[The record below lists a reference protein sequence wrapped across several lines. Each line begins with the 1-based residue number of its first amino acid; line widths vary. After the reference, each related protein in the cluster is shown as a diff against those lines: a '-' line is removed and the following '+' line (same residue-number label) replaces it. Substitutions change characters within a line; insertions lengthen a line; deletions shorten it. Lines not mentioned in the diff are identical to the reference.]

1 MVPGSL
7 WRPGP
12 ARCAR
17 LRDDDAVTLSGPLRL
32 PAVRHGL
39 LLTAAVLLVCTAVA
53 TLSWASLQR
62 AQAQLD
68 GLTARATGRIVAVGA
83 DVRPDVVRVRW
94 EPPGRPA
101 RISEIALDGIR
112 PAPGTR
118 TEIAYDPS
126 DPARATLPGSA
137 VIATANRALIDLG
150 CVAVVAL
157 SVLALGG
164 LRILAGVRATRG
176 QRRVLRARRVRYQSG
191 LLSRSWLETEDP
203 PRCWIP
209 VYFDP
214 ALVTLPAPAEVTL
227 RGSGRRIAALLGD
240 RIVPASG
247 RVHTT
252 EPRGRRID
260 NPARPDAD
268 TARRAREAT
277 LRRHLRVDLA
287 LTIPA
292 PFVGLF
298 WAYLDG
304 GGVGSWAGATT
315 VAAAVGM
322 WTGAYRGSDPT

>member
-1 MVPGSL
+1 M
-7 WRPGP
+7 
-12 ARCAR
+12 
-17 LRDDDAVTLSGPLRL
+17 TLPGPLRL

-39 LLTAAVLLVCTAVA
+39 LLTAAVLVVCA
-53 TLSWASLQR
+53 TVGALCWMSWQR

-68 GLTARATGRIVAVGA
+68 GLTARATGRIVAVGV
-83 DVRPDVVRVRW
+83 DGRPDVVRVRW
-94 EPPGRPA
+94 APPGRPA
-101 RISEIALDGIR
+101 RTSEIELDVH

-126 DPARATLPGSA
+126 DPARATLPDSA
-137 VIATANRALIDLG
+137 VIATANRALTDLG

-157 SVLALGG
+157 TVLVLGG
-164 LRILAGVRATRG
+164 LRVLAAVRATRG
-176 QRRVLRARRVRYQSG
+176 QWRVLRARRVRYQSG

-203 PRCWIP
+203 PRRWIP

-227 RGSGRRIAALLGD
+227 HGSGRRVAARLG
-240 RIVPASG
+240 RRTVPPSG
-247 RVHTT
+247 RVRNA

-277 LRRHLRVDLA
+277 LWRHLRVDLA

-292 PFVGLF
+292 PLVGLF

-304 GGVGSWAGATT
+304 GGIGSWAGATA
-315 VAAAVGM
+315 VAAVVGM